1 MNNSNTIENKM
12 DRTNSNLSEIP
23 NSDNLPES
31 KPKSNKKTIIW
42 IVVIIALLGV
52 ICFVAFQ
59 FGVYKQRQEVYAE
72 EVAYP
77 ADSVFVNGW
86 ASQEDYAYWKNAV
99 FTIPEYND
107 IPVPFQRAI
116 VKIFMDNKFIQ
127 NEDNNQ
133 YFFTKIKDRARK
145 VIAYGNFTGQGDKE
159 MAFLLEKQDFASSA
173 IFIITD
179 QGNLLYWKELSS
191 ELPTIKRFAKGA
203 LIYLN
208 DMKLVP
214 APTDGIIK
222 QSKNS
227 KYVLIYNRET
237 KTFDEHYQ
245 YTDEDVK
252 NSKLE
257 MEGDEETVEET
268 DSTVVAQP

>member
-1 MNNSNTIENKM
+1 MNTRNTTENKM
-12 DRTNSNLSEIP
+12 DRTNSNSSQFHS
-23 NSDNLPES
+23 SDNLPEPKS
-31 KPKSNKKTIIW
+31 KSNKKTIFW
-42 IVVIIALLGV
+42 VVLIIALLAIV
-52 ICFVAFQ
+52 CFIAFQ
-59 FGVYKQRQEVYAE
+59 FGVYKQRQEVYTE
-72 EVAYP
+72 EIAYP

-116 VKIFMDNKFIQ
+116 VKIFMDNKFMQ

-133 YFFTKIKDRARK
+133 YFFTKIKDRAPK

-179 QGNLLYWKELSS
+179 QGNLLYWKDLSS
-191 ELPTIKRFAKGA
+191 ELPTIKQFAKGA

-222 QSKNS
+222 QNKNS

-252 NSKLE
+252 NSKQE
-257 MEGDEETVEET
+257 MEGDEETVEEVDT
-268 DSTVVAQP
+268 AVVE

>member
-1 MNNSNTIENKM
+1 M
-12 DRTNSNLSEIP
+12 DRTNANPGQVPS
-23 NSDNLPES
+23 SDNLAES
-31 KPKSNKKTIIW
+31 KPKSNKRTIIW
-42 IVVIIALLGV
+42 IVVIIAVLAAA
-52 ICFVAFQ
+52 CFIAFQ
-59 FGVYKQRQEVYAE
+59 YGIYKQRQEVYEE

-86 ASQEDYAYWKNAV
+86 ASPEDYAHWKDAV

-107 IPVPFQRAI
+107 IPIPFQRAI

-127 NEDNNQ
+127 NEENNQ
-133 YFFTKIKDRARK
+133 YFFTKIKDRAHK

-159 MAFLLEKQDFASSA
+159 MAFLVEKQDFASSA

-179 QGNLLYWKELSS
+179 QGNLLYWKELNN
-191 ELPTIKRFAKGA
+191 ELPTLKRFAKGA
-203 LIYLN
+203 LIFLN

-214 APTDGIIK
+214 APTDGIIR
-222 QSKNS
+222 QNKNS

-257 MEGDEETVEET
+257 VEDDEVLIDELDTAIAE
-268 DSTVVAQP
+268 QP

>member
-1 MNNSNTIENKM
+1 M

-23 NSDNLPES
+23 SSDNLPES
-31 KPKSNKKTIIW
+31 RPKSSKKTIIW
-42 IVVIIALLGV
+42 IIVVIALLATV
-52 ICFVAFQ
+52 AIIAFQ
-59 FGVYKQRQEVYAE
+59 YGVYKQSQEVYE
-72 EVAYP
+72 EEIAYP

-86 ASQEDYAYWKNAV
+86 ASQEDYANWKNAV
-99 FTIPEYND
+99 FTISEYND
-107 IPVPFQRAI
+107 IPVPFQRTI
-116 VKIFMDNKFIQ
+116 VKIFMDNKFIS
-127 NEDNNQ
+127 NEENSQ
-133 YFFTKIKDRARK
+133 YFFTKIKDRAHK

-159 MAFLLEKQDFASSA
+159 MAFLLEKQDFESSA
-173 IFIITD
+173 IFIITE
-179 QGNLLYWKELSS
+179 QGNLLYWKELNS

-222 QSKNS
+222 QNKNS

-257 MEGDEETVEET
+257 MEGDEETAEEVDTAVVE
-268 DSTVVAQP
+268 QP